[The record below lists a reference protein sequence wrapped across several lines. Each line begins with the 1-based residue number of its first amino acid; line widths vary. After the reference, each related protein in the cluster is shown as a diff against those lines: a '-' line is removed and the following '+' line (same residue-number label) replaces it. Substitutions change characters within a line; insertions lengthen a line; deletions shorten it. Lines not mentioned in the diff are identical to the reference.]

1 MIFIIY
7 TRVIDVGLY
16 AGMELSPFF
25 STSKSWSCTNS
36 WFFLPFA
43 THKNEVLPTAN
54 NHLERSDVESVF
66 GNKGNKKAD
75 QGFSLVSPCSK
86 IAAAL
91 QKMYAKDNPSEWN
104 PIETYKISCRKALW
118 HKRRTQKIGTFTM
131 QRYPNNIVLT
141 EKHSWKISLFHY
153 TIL

>member
-1 MIFIIY
+1 MIFTIY

-43 THKNEVLPTAN
+43 THKNEVPPTAN

-86 IAAAL
+86 IAAVL
-91 QKMYAKDNPSEWN
+91 QK
-104 PIETYKISCRKALW
+104 C
-118 HKRRTQKIGTFTM
+118 
-131 QRYPNNIVLT
+131 
-141 EKHSWKISLFHY
+141 
-153 TIL
+153 ILR